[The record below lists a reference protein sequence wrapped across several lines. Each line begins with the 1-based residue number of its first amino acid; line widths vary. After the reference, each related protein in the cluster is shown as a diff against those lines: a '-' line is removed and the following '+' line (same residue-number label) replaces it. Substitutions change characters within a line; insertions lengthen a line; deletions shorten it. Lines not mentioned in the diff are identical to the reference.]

1 MPFDKVDTE
10 RVPRIQKR
18 IRKMT
23 GGKAVSL
30 VGALE
35 IAFQRIDDLTNR
47 LDRLG
52 TQTLSDIPEG
62 GEIDPHWRGKIE
74 P

>member
-1 MPFDKVDTE
+1 MPFDAE
-10 RVPRIQKR
+10 RLPRIQKR

-35 IAFQRIDDLTNR
+35 VAFQRIDELTAR
-47 LDRLG
+47 LDMFG

-62 GEIDPHWRGKIE
+62 AEIDPHWRGKIE